1 MNNLTIGIVSTRQ
14 NINDKEYECV
24 SVNNLRYFNNKCNT
38 IGIMMYDNY
47 NSFDNNVI
55 KCCDGI
61 VFQGGTDIFLY
72 HYKILEYAINNN
84 IPVLGICMGH
94 QIIGLY
100 SNNKGEESL
109 VKVNNHYNRMHKINI
124 NKDSILYYLFGNE
137 MLVNSRHKFVL
148 EDVSY
153 PFIISA
159 KSDDNYIEAIE
170 YIDDNHFVLGVQF
183 HPEDLDNMDNL
194 YNYFIKECLVKK
206 RKRELN

>member
-38 IGIMMYDNY
+38 IGIMMHDNY

-137 MLVNSRHKFVL
+137 ILVNSRHKFVL

-194 YNYFIKECLVKK
+194 YNYFIKECLVRK

>member
-109 VKVNNHYNRMHKINI
+109 VKVNNHYNRTHKINI

-194 YNYFIKECLVKK
+194 YNYFIKECLVRK

>member
-137 MLVNSRHKFVL
+137 ILVNSRHKFVL

-194 YNYFIKECLVKK
+194 YNYFIKECLVRK

>member
-47 NSFDNNVI
+47 NSFDTNVI

-194 YNYFIKECLVKK
+194 YNYFIKECLVRK

>member
-24 SVNNLRYFNNKCNT
+24 SINNLRYFNNKCNT

-100 SNNKGEESL
+100 SNNKREESL

-137 MLVNSRHKFVL
+137 ILVNSRHKFVL

-194 YNYFIKECLVKK
+194 YNYFIKECLVRK

>member
-38 IGIMMYDNY
+38 IGIMVYDNY

-194 YNYFIKECLVKK
+194 YNYFIKECLVRK

>member
-47 NSFDNNVI
+47 NSFDTNVI

-137 MLVNSRHKFVL
+137 ILVNSRHKFVL

-194 YNYFIKECLVKK
+194 YNYFIKECLVRK

>member
-55 KCCDGI
+55 KCCDI

-194 YNYFIKECLVKK
+194 YNYFIKECLVRK

>member
-109 VKVNNHYNRMHKINI
+109 VKVNNHYNRTHKINI

-194 YNYFIKECLVKK
+194 YNYFIRECLVRK

>member
-47 NSFDNNVI
+47 NSFDTNVI

-137 MLVNSRHKFVL
+137 ILVNSRHNFVL

-194 YNYFIKECLVKK
+194 YNYFIKECLVRK

>member
-109 VKVNNHYNRMHKINI
+109 VKVNNHYNRTHKINI

-194 YNYFIKECLVKK
+194 YNFFIKECLVRK

>member
-124 NKDSILYYLFGNE
+124 NKDSILYYLFENE
-137 MLVNSRHKFVL
+137 ILVNSRHKFVL

-194 YNYFIKECLVKK
+194 YNYFIKECLVRK

>member
-38 IGIMMYDNY
+38 IGIMMHDNY

-194 YNYFIKECLVKK
+194 YNYFIKECLVRK

>member
-194 YNYFIKECLVKK
+194 YNYFIKECLVRK

>member
-14 NINDKEYECV
+14 NINDMEYECV

-47 NSFDNNVI
+47 NSFDTNVI

-194 YNYFIKECLVKK
+194 YNYFIKECLVRK

>member
-24 SVNNLRYFNNKCNT
+24 SVNNLRYFNNKCNA

-47 NSFDNNVI
+47 NSFDTNVI

-137 MLVNSRHKFVL
+137 ILVNSRHNFVL

-194 YNYFIKECLVKK
+194 YNYFIKECLVRK

>member
-47 NSFDNNVI
+47 NSFDTNVI

-148 EDVSY
+148 EDVIY

-194 YNYFIKECLVKK
+194 YNYFIKECLVRK